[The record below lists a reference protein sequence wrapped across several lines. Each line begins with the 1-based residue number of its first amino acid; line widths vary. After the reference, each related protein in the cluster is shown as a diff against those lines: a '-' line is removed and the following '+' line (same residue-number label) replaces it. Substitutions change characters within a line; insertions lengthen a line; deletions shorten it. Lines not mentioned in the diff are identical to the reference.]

1 MLADSTSFLMSCE
14 GLKNNAHEN
23 NAFVSGIIMQR
34 VIISRKMDN
43 LGNIVELR
51 IVVHLLLHLLKPV
64 ESIPILLHK

>member
-1 MLADSTSFLMSCE
+1 MRLYQA
-14 GLKNNAHEN
+14 
-23 NAFVSGIIMQR
+23 IIMQR